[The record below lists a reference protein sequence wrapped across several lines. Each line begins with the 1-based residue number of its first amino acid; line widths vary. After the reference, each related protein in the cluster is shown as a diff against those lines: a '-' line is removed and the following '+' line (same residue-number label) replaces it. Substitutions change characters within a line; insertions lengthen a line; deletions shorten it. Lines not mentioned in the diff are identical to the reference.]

1 MRPFLYIFV
10 FFNFAVLART
20 KELTASSDIRSNRA
34 RRSAQHDDLAPLS
47 LQIAS
52 KISSRFANT
61 LVTSVMANNSSRSRE
76 AIFLVYLPETAFIS
90 NFSMVVDGKVY
101 VGKVKEKNAAKE
113 EYLKAKNN
121 DLNTGLVSQAGT
133 ETIRGMETFVVSF
146 NVAPHST
153 TEFRLN
159 YQQLLERRKG
169 YYEKVI
175 SVRPKRIIPLLK
187 VKIDVE
193 EPQAFSFVNAMKIRS
208 DPSDAVEMDNPLAVV
223 QRTSSKSVHI
233 EYSPSVEEQKKLG
246 VNGVFGDFIVRYD
259 LNHGRDAGILQVLDS
274 YFVQYFSPSGLNPL
288 SKNVVLVIDVSG
300 SMSGTKI
307 TQTRQA
313 MHAILDRLRSDD
325 SFNIVLFN
333 GGINQW
339 KSEATLASPTNILE
353 AKGFVESRVQAK
365 GSTNINDALL
375 RAINLLKLTSKVP
388 LILFLTDGQPS
399 AGETNP
405 SVIRTNILTANK
417 IDASIFSLGFGFH
430 LNFDFL
436 RALSSENRGK
446 ARRIYPDKDAASQLE
461 GFFDEIS
468 SPLLDKIEFHYPKE
482 LVDETST
489 TAVSFDRYYQGSEL
503 VVCGKLNNSNDLSR
517 LLTVDIRGHAGNKP
531 VTYSL
536 SRTLNDL
543 TVSPN
548 QVVIDDFI
556 ERLWAY
562 KKIKELLVQLLVSN
576 NNREKIHLRSRALQ
590 LSLEYNFVTPLT
602 SLIVV
607 QSQEHDIEQ
616 KDVLFSRGSVMV
628 YSGSGSA
635 APGPNSFGHTSS
647 AFFCNRIFLFV
658 TSFFLAQF
666 LLY

>member
-10 FFNFAVLART
+10 LFNFAVLART

-34 RRSAQHDDLAPLS
+34 RRSAQHDNLAPLS

-208 DPSDAVEMDNPLAVV
+208 DPSDAVEMGNPLAVV

-246 VNGVFGDFIVRYD
+246 VNGVFGDFIVR
-259 LNHGRDAGILQVLDS
+259 
-274 YFVQYFSPSGLNPL
+274 
-288 SKNVVLVIDVSG
+288 
-300 SMSGTKI
+300 
-307 TQTRQA
+307 
-313 MHAILDRLRSDD
+313 
-325 SFNIVLFN
+325 
-333 GGINQW
+333 
-339 KSEATLASPTNILE
+339 
-353 AKGFVESRVQAK
+353 
-365 GSTNINDALL
+365 
-375 RAINLLKLTSKVP
+375 
-388 LILFLTDGQPS
+388 
-399 AGETNP
+399 
-405 SVIRTNILTANK
+405 
-417 IDASIFSLGFGFH
+417 
-430 LNFDFL
+430 
-436 RALSSENRGK
+436 
-446 ARRIYPDKDAASQLE
+446 
-461 GFFDEIS
+461 
-468 SPLLDKIEFHYPKE
+468 
-482 LVDETST
+482 
-489 TAVSFDRYYQGSEL
+489 
-503 VVCGKLNNSNDLSR
+503 
-517 LLTVDIRGHAGNKP
+517 
-531 VTYSL
+531 
-536 SRTLNDL
+536 
-543 TVSPN
+543 
-548 QVVIDDFI
+548 
-556 ERLWAY
+556 
-562 KKIKELLVQLLVSN
+562 
-576 NNREKIHLRSRALQ
+576 
-590 LSLEYNFVTPLT
+590 
-602 SLIVV
+602 
-607 QSQEHDIEQ
+607 
-616 KDVLFSRGSVMV
+616 
-628 YSGSGSA
+628 
-635 APGPNSFGHTSS
+635 
-647 AFFCNRIFLFV
+647 
-658 TSFFLAQF
+658 
-666 LLY
+666 